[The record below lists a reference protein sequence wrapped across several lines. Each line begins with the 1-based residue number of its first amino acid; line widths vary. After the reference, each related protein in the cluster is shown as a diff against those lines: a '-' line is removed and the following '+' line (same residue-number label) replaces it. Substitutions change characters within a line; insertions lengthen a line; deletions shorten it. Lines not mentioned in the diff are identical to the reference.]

1 MYDNYGGNGQTAVPM
16 YGATPQYGNLQAVD
30 FNGKVPFVGRA
41 PRKSVNLVAV
51 VTCLLLPI
59 LIFVVVFAAQS
70 FELHYEQPRH
80 CLLLCGG
87 MLVAVFIMGYFAYSA
102 VMQRTVGVQEPM
114 WYVVVFASGFLAWI
128 LAFGFGQANFEANM
142 QPFYD
147 TNNLNVYQSVNPA
160 TAHGSQMMDAGRIMF
175 TPDSHLDLVKAMVFQ
190 NVDRFCVAPISV
202 GPSGPNATKF
212 ATYDFWA
219 VGQNCCPG
227 NPAEFRCGEYSNTKA
242 TSGLRLMREEER
254 AYYRLAV
261 QQAEAAYNIR
271 AQHPVFLYWLQDA
284 NAELFAYEDDGF
296 KYFLLGS
303 LCFSCFQLFVVVVA
317 TIAFSKTSL

>member
-114 WYVVVFASGFLAWI
+114 WYVLAFASSLLAWI

-160 TAHGSQMMDAGRIMF
+160 MARGSSMMDAGRILF
-175 TPDSHLDLVKAMVFQ
+175 TPDSHLDLAKAMGFQ
-190 NVDRFCVAPISV
+190 NVDKFCVAPVSA
-202 GPSGPNATKF
+202 GPRGPNATKLE
-212 ATYDFWA
+212 TYDFWA
-219 VGQNCCPG
+219 VGLNCCSG
-227 NPAEFRCGEYSNTKA
+227 FPAEFRCGDYWNPKA

-271 AQHPVFLYWLQDA
+271 AKHPVFLYWLQDA
-284 NAELFAYEDDGF
+284 NAELFAYEAEGF
-296 KYFLLGS
+296 KYFLMGGLW
-303 LCFSCFQLFVVVVA
+303 FSCFQLFTSVVA
-317 TIAFSKTSL
+317 TIALSKTSL

>member
-1 MYDNYGGNGQTAVPM
+1 MFVNYGVDGQTAGPK
-16 YGATPQYGNLQAVD
+16 YGAVPPYGDLQ
-30 FNGKVPFVGRA
+30 VPFAPRA
-41 PRKSVNLVAV
+41 PRKSVNLVTVIA
-51 VTCLLLPI
+51 CLFWPI

-70 FELHYEQPRH
+70 FELHYESPRN

-87 MLVAVFIMGYFAYSA
+87 ILGAVFILGYFAYTA
-102 VMQRTVGVQEPM
+102 VMQRTVGMQEPM
-114 WYVVVFASGFLAWI
+114 WYVVIFASSFLAWI
-128 LAFGFGQANFEANM
+128 LAFGFGQANYVANM
-142 QPFYD
+142 RPFYD
-147 TNNLNVYQSVNPA
+147 VNNLNVYQSVNPA

-175 TPDSHLDLVKAMVFQ
+175 TPDSHLDLPKAMAFQ
-190 NVDRFCVAPISV
+190 NVDRFCVAPISA
-202 GPSGPNATKF
+202 GPAGPNATQL

-219 VGQNCCPG
+219 VGLNCCSG
-227 NPAEFRCGEYSNTKA
+227 VPAEFRCGEYWNTKA

-296 KYFLLGS
+296 KYFLLGT
-303 LCFSCFQLFVVVVA
+303 LCFSCFQLFAVVIT
-317 TIAFSKTSL
+317 TIAFAKISF

>member
-1 MYDNYGGNGQTAVPM
+1 MYADYGANGPTAVPM
-16 YGATPQYGNLQAVD
+16 YGAMPLDGNLQAIE
-30 FNGKVPFVGRA
+30 FHGKVPFAARSL
-41 PRKSVNLVAV
+41 RKSVNLVAV
-51 VTCLLLPI
+51 VACLFLPI

-70 FELHYEQPRH
+70 FGLHYETPRN
-80 CLLLCGG
+80 CMLLCGG
-87 MLVAVFIMGYFAYSA
+87 ILVAVFIMGYFAYTA
-102 VMQRTVGVQEPM
+102 AMQRTVGVQEPM

-175 TPDSHLDLVKAMVFQ
+175 TPGSHLDRVKAMVFQ

-202 GPSGPNATKF
+202 GPSGPNATKLT
-212 ATYDFWA
+212 TYDFWA
-219 VGQNCCPG
+219 VGLNCCPG
-227 NPAEFRCGEYSNTKA
+227 NPAEFRCGEYWNTKA
-242 TSGLRLMREEER
+242 SSGLRLMRSEER

-261 QQAEAAYNIR
+261 RQAEAVFNIR

-296 KYFLLGS
+296 KYFSLGN
-303 LCFSCFQLFVVVVA
+303 LCFSCFQLFTIVVA
-317 TIAFSKTSL
+317 TIAFSKASL